1 MQIMWWIKADLEM
14 NKNLPSVQLIMACK
28 CQVIAMCIYMSKE
41 FYDCIKWVLIL
52 WPFVSFV
59 YVGGFCIFDRKVEWS
74 LYI

>member
-41 FYDCIKWVLIL
+41 FYDCVRIKWVLIL
-52 WPFVSFV
+52 
-59 YVGGFCIFDRKVEWS
+59 
-74 LYI
+74 